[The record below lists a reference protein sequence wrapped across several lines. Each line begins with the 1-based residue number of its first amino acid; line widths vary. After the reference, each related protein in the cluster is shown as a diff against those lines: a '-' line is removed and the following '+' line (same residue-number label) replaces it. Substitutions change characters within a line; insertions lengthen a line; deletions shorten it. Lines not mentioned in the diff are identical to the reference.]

1 MSQLSPQAAARLR
14 NVQLVLVRPRFP
26 ENIGAAARVVA
37 NMGLGGLSLVAPE
50 NLEAGPMSALAT
62 RLGQGVLE
70 TMSVHPDLDD
80 ALARVQFAAATTA
93 RISSGGR
100 RRIVTDTPRELARQL
115 APGLGRQRAAVVFG
129 PEDRGLENHEV
140 ARCQALVKI
149 PTTSAGSLNLAQAV
163 VIVAY
168 ELFLA
173 ATDRDLP
180 AGDGPPLAERG
191 QVEAFYTDLQR
202 ILIDVGA
209 IDPANPGYFFLPVRR
224 IFDRAGL
231 EPQEVRMWRG
241 VVRRLNYA
249 LSRGKPGD

>member
-14 NVQLVLVRPRFP
+14 HVQLVLVRPRFP
-26 ENIGAAARVVA
+26 ENIGAAARVAA

-50 NLEAGPMSALAT
+50 NLDAGPMSALAT

-70 TMSVHPDLDD
+70 AMNVHPDLDA

-93 RISSGGR
+93 RVSSGGR
-100 RRIVTDTPRELARQL
+100 RRIMTDTPRELARHL
-115 APGLGRQRAAVVFG
+115 APGLDHQRAAVVFG

-149 PTTSAGSLNLAQAV
+149 PTTAAGSLNLAQAV

-180 AGDGPPLAERG
+180 AGDAPELAERG
-191 QVEAFYTDLQR
+191 QVEAFYADLQR
-202 ILIDVGA
+202 IMVEVGA
-209 IDPANPGYFFLPVRR
+209 IDPANPDYFFLPVRR

-231 EPQEVRMWRG
+231 GPQEVRMWRG

-249 LSRGKPGD
+249 LSLGKPGD